1 MTWDLAVNGKS
12 VGIQIGTNL
21 GFYEMAQYCT
31 QKGGKECR
39 AFFTKGWSKYPQA
52 LRTELLAI
60 LANNKVDPDIA
71 ECIKALVDGL
81 CRHDGN
87 FRRSAPFRIVNA
99 EESPDGTSKRR
110 VQKSSSE

>member
-12 VGIQIGTNL
+12 VGIQIGTNV
-21 GFYEMAQYCT
+21 GVYEMEQYCT

-60 LANNKVDPDIA
+60 LANNNKVDPDIA
-71 ECIKALVDGL
+71 VCINALIDGL
-81 CRHDGN
+81 
-87 FRRSAPFRIVNA
+87 
-99 EESPDGTSKRR
+99 KRR
-110 VQKSSSE
+110 RGVVSPTQ